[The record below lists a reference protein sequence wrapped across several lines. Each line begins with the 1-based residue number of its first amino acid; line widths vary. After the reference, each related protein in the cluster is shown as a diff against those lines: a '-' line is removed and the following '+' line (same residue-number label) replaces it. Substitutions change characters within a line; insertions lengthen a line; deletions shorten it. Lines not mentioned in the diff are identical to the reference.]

1 VRRRLSSGRE
11 TKFRIRKRGGL
22 KKMGKFVKTFFILT
36 LTAGA
41 AVGAEAHGGAGRR
54 TPGVDRR
61 EHRQQR
67 RIVRGV
73 RSDELTARETLR
85 LERGQWDIRRDERRA
100 KADGRV
106 TARERA
112 HLQRELN
119 RESRHIYRAKHNDTG
134 TRK

>member
-1 VRRRLSSGRE
+1 MRR
-11 TKFRIRKRGGL
+11 
-22 KKMGKFVKTFFILT
+22 FVTTFFMLM

-41 AVGAEAHGGAGRR
+41 ALSAEAHGGGRR

-100 KADGRV
+100 KSDGHV

-119 RESRHIYRAKHNDTG
+119 RESRHIYRAKHNDAD
-134 TRK
+134 RN

>member
-1 VRRRLSSGRE
+1 MRR
-11 TKFRIRKRGGL
+11 
-22 KKMGKFVKTFFILT
+22 FVTTFFMLT

-41 AVGAEAHGGAGRR
+41 ALSAEAHGGRR

-85 LERGQWDIRRDERRA
+85 LERGQWDVRRDERRA
-100 KADGRV
+100 KADGHV

-119 RESRHIYRAKHNDTG
+119 RESRHIYRARHDNDG
-134 TRK
+134 RN

>member
-1 VRRRLSSGRE
+1 MRR
-11 TKFRIRKRGGL
+11 
-22 KKMGKFVKTFFILT
+22 FVTTFFILV

-41 AVGAEAHGGAGRR
+41 AVSAEAHGGGRR

-73 RSDELTARETLR
+73 RSGELTARETLR
-85 LERGQWDIRRDERRA
+85 LERGGWDVRRDERRA
-100 KADGRV
+100 KADGHV

-112 HLQRELN
+112 RLQRELN
-119 RESRHIYRAKHNDTG
+119 RESRHIYRAKHNDAD
-134 TRK
+134 RN

>member
-1 VRRRLSSGRE
+1 MRR
-11 TKFRIRKRGGL
+11 
-22 KKMGKFVKTFFILT
+22 FVKTFFILM

-41 AVGAEAHGGAGRR
+41 AVSAEARCGAGRR
-54 TPGVDRR
+54 THGVDRR

-73 RSDELTARETLR
+73 RSGELTARETLR

-112 HLQRELN
+112 HLRRELD
-119 RESRHIYRAKHNDTG
+119 RESRHIYRAKHNGAD
-134 TRK
+134 RN

>member
-1 VRRRLSSGRE
+1 MRRLVTS
-11 TKFRIRKRGGL
+11 
-22 KKMGKFVKTFFILT
+22 FFILV

-41 AVGAEAHGGAGRR
+41 AASAEAHGPGRR

-67 RIVRGV
+67 RIARGV
-73 RSDELTARETLR
+73 RSGELTARETLR

-100 KADGRV
+100 RADGRV

-112 HLQRELN
+112 ALRRELN
-119 RESRHIYRAKHNDTG
+119 RESRRIYRAKHNGAD
-134 TRK
+134 RN